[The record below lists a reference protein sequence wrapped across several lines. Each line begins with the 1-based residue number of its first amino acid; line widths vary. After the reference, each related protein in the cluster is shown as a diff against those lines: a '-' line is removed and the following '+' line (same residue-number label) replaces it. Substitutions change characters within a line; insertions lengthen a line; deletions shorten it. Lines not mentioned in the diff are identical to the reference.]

1 MIMRTTQFI
10 GLSKEAIDFIDQM
23 AMKEVKLPDGWED
36 KAEQSYNWDY
46 LSYING
52 YKQALIDY
60 LPKSFITNPI
70 GVVTGMFGEEVHTL
84 LEYKLKDGSSVQEH
98 IQSEIWSSGP
108 VIFLELRTLS
118 GITIASWSDKDMENY
133 L

>member
-1 MIMRTTQFI
+1 MRTTQFI

-23 AMKEVKLPDGWED
+23 AIKEVKLPDDWED
-36 KAEQSYNWDY
+36 KAKQSYNWY
-46 LSYING
+46 HLSYING

-70 GVVTGMFGEEVHTL
+70 GVVTGMFNEEVHTL
-84 LEYKLKDGSSVQEH
+84 LEYRLKDGTSVHEV

-108 VIFLELRTLS
+108 VIFLELRTDS
-118 GITIASWSDKDMENY
+118 GITIASWSDSDMEAY